1 MSSSQGPAVPLL
13 AAFFGD
19 ARQDFETRESIRAMR
34 RAHKRNLS
42 PLKPVRDLVDKI
54 LWSLPGAA
62 PQVDPGSQRGVWQDD
77 QDFLQEDQK

>member
-1 MSSSQGPAVPLL
+1 
-13 AAFFGD
+13 
-19 ARQDFETRESIRAMR
+19 MR